1 MSVLHSPST
10 AITHA
15 NRNAGE
21 RGTEVF
27 SKPEYLFFF
36 GKTYYE
42 VSVVPA
48 FCVTSQLVPPDL
60 CPEIPAGI
68 LPSSQTAHHWRLQ
81 LHRQFFSQ
89 NKQTKL

>member
-1 MSVLHSPST
+1 MPIEMLEKEEWKFFK
-10 AITHA
+10 
-15 NRNAGE
+15 AG
-21 RGTEVF
+21 V
-27 SKPEYLFFF
+27 SFFF
-36 GKTYYE
+36 CKTYYE

-60 CPEIPAGI
+60 CPEIPVGI

-89 NKQTKL
+89 NKEIEL

>member
-1 MSVLHSPST
+1 MWVLHSPST

-21 RGTEVF
+21 RGMEVF
-27 SKPEYLFFF
+27 QSRSIFFF
-36 GKTYYE
+36 GKTYCE

-60 CPEIPAGI
+60 CPEIPVGI

-89 NKQTKL
+89 NKEIEL